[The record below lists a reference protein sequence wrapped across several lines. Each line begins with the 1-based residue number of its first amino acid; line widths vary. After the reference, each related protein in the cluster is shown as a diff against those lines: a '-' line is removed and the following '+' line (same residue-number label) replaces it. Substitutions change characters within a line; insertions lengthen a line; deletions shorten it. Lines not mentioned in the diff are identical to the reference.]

1 MAENRPRGR
10 EKNVS
15 GSGKGVYKRGSGLG
29 SGPVGNSGG
38 YSGRGGGPSGGG
50 GRGTRG
56 TRAGG
61 GGGMMK
67 IILLLVVLLMG
78 GGGSIGSLL
87 LGGNTATSGSSQ
99 TVGQSVNTDYSQY
112 PQSTT
117 GSIDL
122 SSLFGSLGG
131 GSVSTGWDNGNNTG
145 KLNTAVADGARERYT
160 QIKGDGQDIVTLMVY
175 MCGTDLESQSGMA
188 TADLQE
194 MLNATV
200 AENVNILVY
209 TGGCSGWRN
218 NVISSSTN
226 QIWQVK
232 DSGMVCLEK
241 DLGSA
246 AMTNP
251 DTLSGFIRWSA
262 EKYPADRYS
271 LIFWDHGGGSVSGY
285 GYDEKYSSSGSMSLA
300 GIDQAL
306 TDGGVKFDFV
316 GFDACLMA
324 TTENALMLTEH
335 ADYMIASE
343 ETEPGVGWYYT
354 NWLTSLSENTSMSTL
369 EIGKE
374 IVDDFVD
381 VCAKK
386 CAGQSTTLS
395 VVDLAELETT
405 IPKALT
411 EFSSATS
418 TLIQNQEYQT
428 VSNARSGAREFASSS
443 RIDQVDLVHLAKNM
457 GTSESDALADVL
469 LSAVKYNRTSSNM
482 TNSYGLSIYFP
493 FKKVSTVDEAVATY
507 EQIGMDEEYVRCIQ
521 EFASMEVS
529 GQAVSGGTASPLPS
543 LTGMLGSNTGTL
555 SADEISQLL
564 MSFMGGNVSGIEGL
578 MSGNIDFLSGRSIST
593 EDAVAYLAE
602 NQFDGSALVWNE
614 AENGTII
621 SMSEEQWGLVQTLHT
636 NMFYDD
642 GEGYIDLGLDTI
654 YDFDD
659 NGNLMAPEECTWLAI
674 NEQPVAYYHEST
686 VDDGEHYEITGRIPV
701 LYNGVRAELIVVF
714 TDADPHGSIAGVRTV
729 YVDGETD
736 TIAKT
741 MDTVADG
748 DTLDFVC
755 DYYSYDGEYLDSYM
769 LGEQMVVDGELVIS
783 DVYVDAEAAELTY
796 RFTDIYNQEYWTEPV
811 PGL

>member
-1 MAENRPRGR
+1 MAGNRPRGR

-15 GSGKGVYKRGSGLG
+15 GAGKGVYKRGSGLG
-29 SGPVGNSGG
+29 IGSVGNSGG
-38 YSGRGGGPSGGG
+38 YSGRGGGASGGG

-99 TVGQSVNTDYSQY
+99 TVGQSVSTDYSQY

-117 GSIDL
+117 GSVDF

-131 GSVSTGWDNGNNTG
+131 GSISTGWDNGNNTG

-160 QIKGDGQDIVTLMVY
+160 QIKGDGQDVVTLMVY

-241 DLGSA
+241 DLGSV
-246 AMTNP
+246 AMTDP

-428 VSNARSGAREFASSS
+428 VSNARSGAREFASPS

-457 GTSESDALADVL
+457 GTAEGDALADVL

-543 LTGMLGSNTGTL
+543 LMGMMGSNTGTL

-564 MSFMGGNVSGIEGL
+564 MSFMGGNVGGIEGL
-578 MSGNIDFLSGRSIST
+578 MSGNINFLSGRSMST

-602 NQFDGSALVWNE
+602 NQFDGNALVWNE
-614 AENGTII
+614 TENGTVI
-621 SMSEEQWGLVQTLHT
+621 SMREEQWELVQTLHT

-642 GEGYIDLGLDTI
+642 GEGYIDLGLDTV

-659 NGNLMAPEECTWLAI
+659 NGNLMAPEGCTWLAI

-701 LYNGVRAELIVVF
+701 LYNGVRAELIVLF
-714 TDADPHGSIAGVRTV
+714 TDTDPNGSVVGVRTV

-769 LGEQMVVDGELVIS
+769 LGDQMVVDGELVIS